1 MYKAE
6 DVMTPNLPVVDGGQT
21 VGALARGVI
30 ELNPRVCYMI
40 SDEGSLA
47 GLLSGY
53 ELRGV
58 PEREWDNVTAR
69 QAMVP
74 AAELRATAR
83 ERLVSDVL
91 LEMETEDLFHMPVV
105 ENGRVVGVIARDRI
119 LKLLVQAGL
128 VPSRT

>member
-1 MYKAE
+1 
-6 DVMTPNLPVVDGGQT
+6 
-21 VGALARGVI
+21 
-30 ELNPRVCYMI
+30 
-40 SDEGSLA
+40 
-47 GLLSGY
+47 
-53 ELRGV
+53 
-58 PEREWDNVTAR
+58 
-69 QAMVP
+69 MVP